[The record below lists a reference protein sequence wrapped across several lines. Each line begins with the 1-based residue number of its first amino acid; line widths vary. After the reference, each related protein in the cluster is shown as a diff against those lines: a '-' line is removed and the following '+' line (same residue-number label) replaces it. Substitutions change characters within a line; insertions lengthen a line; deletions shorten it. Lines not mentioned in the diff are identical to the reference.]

1 MGKSNFLTVK
11 PFLRTIVILSLAGMA
26 SVFSTDAD
34 LFPAVSKDKTG
45 YIDKAGKLVIPCQ
58 FEDGR
63 GFSEEVAAVL
73 IDGNWGYV
81 DRNGKIVIGPRYQ
94 AVGDFSGGMASVQLS
109 RKFGFINKEGKV
121 VVEPEYDHVSS
132 FSEGLAV
139 VEARPKKS
147 VVIDATGNVVPI
159 FDPYKADIA
168 GFHEGLVL
176 AHTRE
181 EGVPVYLDTA
191 GKVAI
196 RLARDT
202 GEFLTQCEPFS
213 DGLAA
218 VCIKGKWGFIDKTGA
233 MVIPPEYASVTPF
246 HDGLACAYTMEMKD
260 MVGHITNFV
269 IDRTGV
275 KKHQVP
281 WLATE
286 PFREGLAPISA
297 SLSDKD
303 KHRFW
308 SAYGYMNTRGEL
320 AIQPQFRK
328 AMPFQNGLARVEI
341 DGNDAYI
348 DKDGRQVWTGTAR
361 GNERL
366 TSFSGKSMIDLY
378 MAALEEGGQ
387 TTPVYIRKMTRE
399 ELVEGSLKTLA
410 WLLVKPERTASR
422 DVGRAGVIW
431 MVAVAPFF
439 QTYCRSFLGEK
450 TPTDPGPFRKLLA
463 DKTLDLDFRRSL
475 AECYGH
481 SSFYRTSWDQLPHDV
496 EALSSLVFTND
507 EDETLRNQASGAL
520 FSHIRGLFFELSND
534 IRKNNTDGKDP
545 KSGRPD
551 IASLLGAD
559 PCPLTPEQKLHGELL
574 VAAMEKAAS
583 SALRLRKEAK
593 TEGTRRSAQGALVGA
608 TEFQLIRDTTLL
620 QEISKLKNE
629 SGTTR
634 TSDQHKKP

>member
-1 MGKSNFLTVK
+1 VSKALLKLTA
-11 PFLRTIVILSLAGMA
+11 ILSLAGMA
-26 SVFSTDAD
+26 SVLSADAD

-63 GFSEEVAAVL
+63 GFSGELAAVL
-73 IDGNWGYV
+73 VDGKWGYV
-81 DRNGKIVIGPRYQ
+81 DRNGKIVIAPRYQ
-94 AVGDFSGGMASVQLS
+94 TVGDFSGGMASVS
-109 RKFGFINKEGKV
+109 VSGKFGFINKEGKV
-121 VVEPEYDHVSS
+121 VVDPEYDRVSS

-139 VEARPKKS
+139 VEVRPKKS
-147 VVIDATGNVVPI
+147 VVIDATGKEVPN
-159 FDPYKADIA
+159 FEPYKADLA

-176 AHTRE
+176 AHTCE
-181 EGVPVYLDTA
+181 EGVPVFLDTA

-202 GEFLTQCEPFS
+202 DGFLTQCEPFS

-218 VCIKGKWGFIDKTGA
+218 VGIKGKWGFIDKTGA
-233 MVIPPEYASVTPF
+233 MVIPPEYARVTAF
-246 HDGLACAYTMEMKD
+246 HDGLACAYTEEMKD
-260 MVGHITNFV
+260 NVGHITSFI
-269 IDRTGV
+269 IDRTGA

-281 WLATE
+281 WLATW
-286 PFREGLAPISA
+286 PFSEGLAPIMA

-328 AMPFQNGLARVEI
+328 AMPFQNGLARVQI
-341 DGNDAYI
+341 DGNDAYV
-348 DKDGRQVWTGTAR
+348 DKDGRQVWTGIAR

-366 TSFSGKSMIDLY
+366 TSFSGKSMIEIY
-378 MAALEEGGQ
+378 MAGLEEEDGQ

-410 WLLVKPERTASR
+410 WLLAKPERTASR
-422 DVGRAGVIW
+422 DFGRAGVIG

-450 TPTDPGPFRKLLA
+450 THMDPGPFRKLLV

-475 AECYGH
+475 VECYGH
-481 SSFYRTSWDQLPHDV
+481 GRFYRTSWDQLPHDV
-496 EALSSLVFTND
+496 EVLCALVCDSD
-507 EDETLRNQASGAL
+507 EDEALRNRASDAL
-520 FSHIRGLFFELSND
+520 FSHIRGLFLELSND
-534 IRKNNTDGKDP
+534 IRRKNTDSEDL

-559 PCPLTPEQKLHGELL
+559 PCLLTPEQKLHGELL
-574 VAAMEKAAS
+574 VAAMENAS
-583 SALRLRKEAK
+583 SSVLRLLKEAK

-620 QEISKLKNE
+620 QKISKLKDEDGKTRSQEQNE
-629 SGTTR
+629 
-634 TSDQHKKP
+634 KP